1 MNHYLFDSPAIIIL
15 VERSKL
21 DELVEGWTID
31 LAFYELGKAVWK
43 QVNLYQTLSVDEAK
57 IALDALVFVFDKMH
71 KIQEFEPLN
80 ILEIAVTEGFS
91 YYDATYLLAAMDKK
105 MTLITD
111 DKKLKQVGDKYVNTV
126 TSCEAI

>member
-1 MNHYLFDSPAIIIL
+1 
-15 VERSKL
+15 
-21 DELVEGWTID
+21 
-31 LAFYELGKAVWK
+31 
-43 QVNLYQTLSVDEAK
+43 VDEAK

-105 MTLITD
+105 MTLVTD

-126 TSCEAI
+126 TSREAI